1 MRYTAGFARTLMILV
16 PVVLLGCADLKGI
29 AVNQQQML
37 VMDPSVLT
45 TGILVTSPIVI
56 RQITLNKGVVSNRSV
71 SRTATVVLNNTQ
83 AKAVQIMYRFYW
95 YDAEGL
101 DLLPF
106 AKPQTITIAAK
117 SKVVIRSDNQPSGGL
132 FCACLSVFIGN
143 KWHLRLIFT
152 QYQ

>member
-1 MRYTAGFARTLMILV
+1 MRHLTGNLRHTESFARTLMILV
-16 PVVLLGCADLKGI
+16 PVVLFGCADLKGI

-45 TGILVTSPIVI
+45 TGILVTSPMMI
-56 RQITLNKGVVSNRSV
+56 RQITLNKGVVSSRSV
-71 SRTATVVLNNTQ
+71 SRTATLVLNNTQ

-95 YDAEGL
+95 YDAQGL

-117 SKVVIRSDNQPSGGL
+117 SKVVIRSDNQHQEACFVRVYL
-132 FCACLSVFIGN
+132 FL
-143 KWHLRLIFT
+143 
-152 QYQ
+152 